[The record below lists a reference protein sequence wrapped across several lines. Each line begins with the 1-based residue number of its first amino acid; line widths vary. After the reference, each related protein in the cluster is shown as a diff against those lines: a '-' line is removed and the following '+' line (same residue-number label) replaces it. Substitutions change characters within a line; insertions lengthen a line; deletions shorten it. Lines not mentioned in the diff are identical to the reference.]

1 MALKA
6 KVDRSCWELF
16 LDLRTDRES
25 NLFEAQRTLLMPQ
38 WSTYLSPVEYCINIV
53 ASLNI
58 AGGRGTTRVGRGFK
72 CGYRIHVL
80 VFVPNLQRNIQF
92 FPSISHSTQIVIYTS
107 NLNYVYPSVCRLWT
121 SGLIL
126 FYFSVYVSTDPAI
139 VFFFWKLKHLSLNII
154 RCLKSLR
161 DRYEDSLKWFS
172 G

>member
-1 MALKA
+1 
-6 KVDRSCWELF
+6 
-16 LDLRTDRES
+16 
-25 NLFEAQRTLLMPQ
+25 MPQ
-38 WSTYLSPVEYCINIV
+38 WSTYFWPVEYCINIV

-92 FPSISHSTQIVIYTS
+92 FSSISHSTQIVIYTS
-107 NLNYVYPSVCRLWT
+107 NLNDVYPSVCRLWI

-139 VFFFWKLKHLSLNII
+139 VFFLAVETLLLKYYPLPKITKGPIWRFPKMVQWLTDKQTKTYYFIQWDI
-154 RCLKSLR
+154 
-161 DRYEDSLKWFS
+161 
-172 G
+172 